1 MVLLTAL
8 THRSLYFCSMKTLT
22 INIQNSSLVYF
33 SCFVSQGSTS
43 MFFMSDPA
51 CMVAFVHICEY
62 FLCLNGSKAVFVEGQ
77 VFPAEGVHVGHPV
90 LIKLKHVDIFSCFQ
104 IC

>member
-1 MVLLTAL
+1 
-8 THRSLYFCSMKTLT
+8 
-22 INIQNSSLVYF
+22 
-33 SCFVSQGSTS
+33 

-77 VFPAEGVHVGHPV
+77 VFPAEGVRVGHPV
-90 LIKLKHVDIFSCFQ
+90 LIKLKRGYFLMFSNLLKHFCHA
-104 IC
+104 